1 MRLTAKIYNKETG
14 DIVDIW
20 FRVKHIRN
28 RTEVKAGE
36 FDINRYGGV
45 TIMSYGDTGLLTF
58 ARCRENEEYDR
69 KAGTMVCL
77 QKVVWKHLS
86 HDLYIEEFD
95 SRFSKDGVLNVVVTT
110 DKTVAFKWLH
120 YGYQGEVPQ

>member
-28 RTEVKAGE
+28 RTEVGPGKFE
-36 FDINRYGGV
+36 VNRMGGV
-45 TIMSYGDTGLLTF
+45 TVASYGRTGFLTF
-58 ARCRENEEYDR
+58 ARCRDNEEYDR

-77 QKVVWKHLS
+77 QKIVWKHLS

-95 SRFSKDGVLNVVVTT
+95 SRFSKDGVIHVVVTK
-110 DKTVAFKWLH
+110 DKSVAFNWLH
-120 YGYQGEVPQ
+120 YSYQEEPA

>member
-28 RTEVKAGE
+28 RTEVGAGKFE
-36 FDINRYGGV
+36 IDRKGGV
-45 TIMSYGDTGLLTF
+45 TVASYGETGLLTF
-58 ARCRENEEYDR
+58 ARCRDNEEYDR

-77 QKVVWKHLS
+77 QKIVWKHLS

-95 SRFSKDGVLNVVVTT
+95 SRFSPDGVIHVVVTK
-110 DKTVAFKWLH
+110 DKSVAFKWLH
-120 YGYQGEVPQ
+120 YSYQEEPA